1 MRGGIVL
8 GRSTRLL
15 AVMRVICVVALSLSL
30 VGCSSA
36 EQVCGG
42 SDAKYYD
49 EGLIFHLTKANVPY
63 RRMHQSGLCVDA
75 KYSSQFREAERE
87 LEKYYPQLAHNP
99 KDACEE
105 QALVEWA
112 KREGLRYD
120 LRPAFDS
127 ANRPAGNLFLL
138 RSFTAEEMASNREKL
153 DRSAP
158 IGATCNK

>member
-1 MRGGIVL
+1 MKVL
-8 GRSTRLL
+8 GI
-15 AVMRVICVVALSLSL
+15 AALSFTL

-36 EQVCGG
+36 KEVCGG

-49 EGLIFHLTKANVPY
+49 EGLIFHLAKANVPY
-63 RRMHQSGLCVDA
+63 RRMHQSGLCVDE

-112 KREGLRYD
+112 QREGLRYD
-120 LRPAFDS
+120 LRPAFDN
-127 ANRPAGNLFLL
+127 ANRPVGNLFLI
-138 RSFTAEEMASNREKL
+138 RSFTAEELASNREKL
-153 DRSAP
+153 NSSAP
-158 IGATCNK
+158 RGATCKK